1 MKVSV
6 ELSWRIA
13 QFITQIFRGQLD
25 SPMSIALYL
34 DELSDAAW
42 AEAEG
47 DDEDIAPDA
56 AHLDT

>member
-6 ELSWRIA
+6 ELSWLLS

-25 SPMSIALYL
+25 SPEMIALAL

-42 AEAEG
+42 AEAEAVEIDRG
-47 DDEDIAPDA
+47 GEA
-56 AHLDT
+56 